1 MFLPLINCLF
11 KKYICFERILKCL
24 TTLHRTYQ
32 TRNVLHCIAHVVLHN
47 IGGDENVKTLFF
59 FSTKEVIIFLI
70 PKFATSI
77 LKSLVITAIW
87 LALNHISI
95 NDSFHAPNG
104 IISGTSHRWHTILYH
119 FSFGYKMKC
128 ICLLITASPANRS
141 NKYCYFEQLNQD
153 RGGCDNDTL
162 KRRVRCFK
170 LHLAYKTTSR
180 SITFQRSIET
190 C

>member
-1 MFLPLINCLF
+1 MLDYFAYNLPN
-11 KKYICFERILKCL
+11 KKLV
-24 TTLHRTYQ
+24 TLHSACCVTQHRWWW
-32 TRNVLHCIAHVVLHN
+32 
-47 IGGDENVKTLFF
+47 NVKTLFF

-70 PKFATSI
+70 PKFVTSI

-95 NDSFHAPNG
+95 NDSFHALNG

-141 NKYCYFEQLNQD
+141 NKYCYFLNFVISKW
-153 RGGCDNDTL
+153 L
-162 KRRVRCFK
+162 
-170 LHLAYKTTSR
+170 
-180 SITFQRSIET
+180 
-190 C
+190 